1 LGIGCFLLK
10 FRLPSENWLL
20 LKHHQRNRTI
30 SADHTSG
37 LSGEGEGKAKKKRG
51 KKKGEEEEAAMA
63 PKTKVDIECM
73 SPNYKGH
80 KS

>member
-1 LGIGCFLLK
+1 
-10 FRLPSENWLL
+10 
-20 LKHHQRNRTI
+20 
-30 SADHTSG
+30 
-37 LSGEGEGKAKKKRG
+37 LSGEGEGKAKKKRE
-51 KKKGEEEEAAMA
+51 KKRDEEEEEDGTMA

>member
-1 LGIGCFLLK
+1 
-10 FRLPSENWLL
+10 
-20 LKHHQRNRTI
+20 
-30 SADHTSG
+30 
-37 LSGEGEGKAKKKRG
+37 LSGEGEGKAKKKRE
-51 KKKGEEEEAAMA
+51 KAKDEEEEEEDDGTMA